1 MFLIS
6 LGTASPAQRYSQ
18 RECWDALRQSPQFE
32 FLREGSREIMRKVL
46 LGNNGITHR
55 HLALEKLEDAFQLT
69 PDSQHTRFSDHA
81 AQLAARAAQNAL
93 DRIGLSPETVDALIV
108 STCTGYLCPGLTS
121 HVSETLGLRNDVFC
135 MDLVGQGCGAAMPN
149 LRAAEALLS
158 AGNYET
164 VLSVCVE
171 VCSAA
176 MYLDDDP
183 GVLISACLFGDGA
196 AAAVLRSQP
205 HETTRRVQWR
215 GADTILSPADR
226 HHLRFEQRGGMLR
239 NILARCVPSMAGEF
253 SERLFKKMLGKSG
266 IAKSEITGW
275 ILHAAGRD
283 VLATLRERLGLTDSD
298 LRWSEG
304 ILRDHGNLSSA
315 SVLYVLDA
323 ALNGG
328 APGGYW
334 WMSSFGAGFS
344 CHGTLLEVT

>member
-6 LGTASPAQRYSQ
+6 LGTASPAHRYSQ
-18 RECWDALRQSPQFE
+18 RECWEAICQSPQFE
-32 FLREGSREIMRKVL
+32 LLREGSREIMRKVL

-55 HLALEKLEDAFQLT
+55 HLVLEKLEDAFQLT
-69 PDSQHTRFSDHA
+69 PDTQHARFSEHA
-81 AQLAARAAQNAL
+81 APLASQAAKTAL
-93 DRIGLSPETVDALIV
+93 QRIGIAPESVDALVV

-121 HVSETLGLRNDVFC
+121 HVSEQLGLRPDIFC
-135 MDLVGQGCGAAMPN
+135 LDLVGQGCGAAMPN
-149 LRAAEALLS
+149 LRAAEALL
-158 AGNYET
+158 AGGGCET

-171 VCSAA
+171 ICSAA

-196 AAAVLRSQP
+196 AAAVLRKHP
-205 HETTRRVQWR
+205 HESTRRVEWK

-226 HHLRFEQRGGMLR
+226 HHLRFEQRSGMLR
-239 NILARCVPSMAGEF
+239 NILARCVPALAGDF
-253 SERLFKKMLGKSG
+253 SEKLFKQMLASSG
-266 IAKSEITGW
+266 ISKSEITGW

-283 VLATLRERLGLTDSD
+283 VLASLRERLGLEAGD

-304 ILRDHGNLSSA
+304 ILQEHGNLSSA
-315 SVLYVLDA
+315 SVLYVLES

-344 CHGTLLEVT
+344 CHGTLLKVT